1 MTDKARS
8 TPPVLLHLLVMLA
21 IVLPV
26 LGMAALVMDMQPTAQ
41 LRAPLK
47 ATSRPL
53 ILAQPKLIRPRTVS
67 GLSSRYESVGY
78 TLESVRAG
86 DPPPAFVL
94 VTLPGDWTKE
104 MPSEVRKSLFFRALL
119 PLVMQVN
126 GEIAATRD
134 RLIALRD
141 HPDMSRRDRVWLN
154 RTAKRYRAI
163 DSKTGAVD
171 WDALMRR
178 VDLVPPSLAL
188 AQGALESGWGRSRF
202 ARQGNALFGQWTWTK
217 GEGIVPKD
225 REEGKTH
232 AVKSYRSLLAS
243 VRGYMTNLN
252 TAGPY
257 TRLRKAREK
266 ATAAGKPVTGRELA
280 AYLDKY
286 SEEGEVYVKKV
297 RSMISVNK
305 LGPLDQL
312 INGR

>member
-1 MTDKARS
+1 MSMQARKG
-8 TPPVLLHLLVMLA
+8 PPALLHLLVLLA
-21 IVLPV
+21 VVLPL
-26 LGMAALVMDMQPTAQ
+26 LGMAALVVNIDTGTQM
-41 LRAPLK
+41 RA
-47 ATSRPL
+47 AVTTSSRPL
-53 ILAQPKLIRPRTVS
+53 ILAQPKLIKPRTVS
-67 GLSSRYESVGY
+67 GLASRYESVGY
-78 TLESVRAG
+78 TLENVRAG

-94 VTLPGDWTKE
+94 VKLPGDWTNE
-104 MPSEVRKSLFFRALL
+104 MPTEVRKSLFFRALL

-126 GEIAATRD
+126 GEIAMQRD

-141 HPDMSRRDRVWLN
+141 HPDMSRRDRDWLN
-154 RTAKRYRAI
+154 RTAGRYRAL
-163 DSKTGAVD
+163 DAETGKID
-171 WDALMRR
+171 WDLLLRR

-202 ARQGNALFGQWTWTK
+202 ARQGNALFGQWTWTE

-232 AVKSYRSLLAS
+232 AVKSFRNLLAS

-266 ATAAGKPVTGRELA
+266 LAKAGKAVTGHELA
-280 AYLDKY
+280 GHLDKY
-286 SEEGEVYVKKV
+286 SEEGALYVRKV
-297 RSMISVNK
+297 RDMISVNK